1 MKPHSL
7 YLASVVLGIIVT
19 GSQANAGHTS
29 SKGNTHSYPVFH
41 SEPSSEK
48 LTFTE
53 PSPWLEIRKKR
64 ITTLLPRMMD
74 KTQLKHWLIVCRENN
89 NDPIA
94 GHVGC
99 ENAGGTA
106 VVLFSRTASGVTSRI
121 FSPVS
126 ESTALKELA
135 IFDSVIDVAKE
146 GNAIASAAQWLKS
159 NIKAA
164 GVAINSFSDNPQAD
178 GLSHSQYIELKKFL
192 SDSKIELVSSETL
205 IFNWLAR
212 KLSEEVR
219 IMSEAAD
226 ITSQWQYEAYETVIP
241 GVTTDKDLAN
251 FLKRKI
257 AEAGVQDGW
266 SPSQNPA
273 VNSGPD
279 RGHSHP
285 TNRVIQPG
293 DVIQIDF
300 GIRVYDQWVTDIQR
314 FAYVLRPN
322 ETEAPPNIQHAWDS
336 ALQGSQTAFKKMK
349 PGITGKQVHKAQ
361 KEVMNKA
368 GSLPVMWSTGHPVGY
383 VAHDSGPNLGV
394 RSTSDLE
401 LDVGMTFAFDGFFSW
416 EYPGN
421 NQQRTKTISVEEM
434 VVIKEEGAVFLIKP
448 QTSLILISG
457 KNN

>member
-1 MKPHSL
+1 MKPHTL
-7 YLASVVLGIIVT
+7 YLASVVFGIIVT
-19 GSQANAGHTS
+19 GSQANAGQAKPEANTS
-29 SKGNTHSYPVFH
+29 SYPIFR

-53 PSPWLEIRKKR
+53 PSPWLEIRRKR
-64 ITTLLPRMMD
+64 IATLLPTMMD

-94 GHVGC
+94 THVGC

-135 IFDSVIDVAKE
+135 IFDSVIDVAKK
-146 GNAIASAAQWLKS
+146 GNAIASAAEWLKANVKS
-159 NIKAA
+159 S

-178 GLSHSQYIELKKFL
+178 GLSHSQYLELKTFL
-192 SDSKIELVSSETL
+192 SDSEIELVSSEAL

-212 KLSEEVR
+212 KLPEEVR

-226 ITSQWQYEAYETVIP
+226 MTSQWQYEAYKTVVP
-241 GVTTDKDLAN
+241 GLTTDKDLAD

-257 AEAGVQDGW
+257 ADAGVQDGW

-285 TNRVIQPG
+285 TNRVIQAG

-300 GIRVYDQWVTDIQR
+300 GIRVFDQWVTDIQR
-314 FAYVLRPN
+314 FAYVLKPG
-322 ETEAPPNIQHAWDS
+322 EAKAPSNIQHAWDS
-336 ALQGSQTAFKKMK
+336 ALKGSRAAFKKMQ
-349 PGITGKQVHKAQ
+349 PGVTGKQVHNAQ

-416 EYPGN
+416 KYPGKN
-421 NQQRTKTISVEEM
+421 HQMTKTISVEEM
-434 VVIKEEGAVFLIKP
+434 VVIKEEGAVFLTKP
-448 QTSLILISG
+448 QTSLILISDD
-457 KNN
+457 ND